1 MEGLALQVVHGLKYG
16 GWRRLAEPM
25 ARSMARAATRLAGS
39 DSPALVPVPLSRA
52 RRRERGF
59 NQAQLLAAEL
69 SRRTM
74 WPVAELIRRL
84 PGGRPQARLGRAERV
99 SNTRTR
105 FTVRPDLAYMAPA
118 VVPADACL
126 LVDDVLT
133 TGATAAACVRALAE
147 AGLPCLGV
155 VTFARAGGRL
165 DR

>member
-1 MEGLALQVVHGLKYG
+1 MEGRALQVVHGLKYG
-16 GWRRLAEPM
+16 GWQRLAEPM
-25 ARSMARAATRLAGS
+25 ARSMARAAIQLARPQ
-39 DSPALVPVPLSRA
+39 SPALVPVPLSRA

-84 PGGRPQARLGRAERV
+84 PGGRPQARLGRAERA

-105 FTVRPDLAYMAPA
+105 FTARPDLADIAPTDA
-118 VVPADACL
+118 SAHACL

-133 TGATAAACVRALAE
+133 TGATAAACARALAE

-155 VTFARAGGRL
+155 VTFARAVGRF
-165 DR
+165 DH